1 MIGKKRAVTPERVI
15 EILHQHGTEV
25 TLEEAKLIL
34 DFGYRLCIL
43 SVKQVV
49 REKSNNNGNR

>member
-1 MIGKKRAVTPERVI
+1 MIGKKRGVTPERVM

-25 TLEEAKLIL
+25 TLKEAELIL

-49 REKSNNNGNR
+49 REKSNKNGKR

>member
-1 MIGKKRAVTPERVI
+1 MIGKKRAVTPERVV

-25 TLEEAKLIL
+25 TLEEAQLIL

-49 REKSNNNGNR
+49 KEKSSNNGKR